1 MSRHARIYLP
11 LSPDQ
16 CRQLSTARSVP
27 GPLEGYA
34 VTQAV
39 RTSDPQGDEESWE
52 FAALQDAALSC
63 AVRSAPVLVAA
74 ADLDIADL
82 DDSAPAGSRVRVTG
96 ALPLQRV
103 AAFHVGDDV
112 LTRQP
117 PAPADP
123 GSEIE
128 LSWYDTTELD
138 HLVSLV

>member
-1 MSRHARIYLP
+1 MSRHVRIYLP
-11 LSPDQ
+11 LSPEQ
-16 CRQLSTARSVP
+16 CRQLSAERSVP

-52 FAALQDAALSC
+52 YAALQDAALSRV
-63 AVRSAPVLVAA
+63 ARSAPVLVAA
-74 ADLDIADL
+74 ADLDVSDV
-82 DDSAPAGSRVRVTG
+82 DDSAPSGSRVGVSG
-96 ALPLQRV
+96 PLDLQRV

-112 LTRQP
+112 LAGEP
-117 PAPADP
+117 HAAADP
-123 GSEIE
+123 GAEIE

>member
-16 CRQLSTARSVP
+16 CRQLSAQRSVP

-34 VTQAV
+34 VTQSV

-74 ADLDIADL
+74 ADLDLADV
-82 DDSAPAGSRVRVTG
+82 DDAVPAGSKVAITG

-112 LTRQP
+112 LEGHR

-123 GSEIE
+123 GSQIE

-138 HLVSLV
+138 LLVSLV

>member
-16 CRQLSTARSVP
+16 CRQLSTEHSVP

-52 FAALQDAALSC
+52 FAALQDAARSC
-63 AVRSAPVLVAA
+63 TVRGAPVLVAA
-74 ADLDIADL
+74 ADLDLPDIG
-82 DDSAPAGSRVRVTG
+82 DSAPAGSRVGVSGPLT
-96 ALPLQRV
+96 LQRV

-112 LTRQP
+112 LAGQP
-117 PAPADP
+117 SAPVEP
-123 GSEIE
+123 GSPVE

-138 HLVSLV
+138 HLASLV